1 MDGAQQH
8 RTRLE
13 RQEQRAAPV
22 RAVEVVE
29 VEQGTAQ
36 ERGVMLVDEVGL
48 ARAGVRVDLH
58 AERLAVPFEPP
69 EPSGEGR
76 IYGRGHMNV
85 ELQK

>member
-1 MDGAQQH
+1 
-8 RTRLE
+8 
-13 RQEQRAAPV
+13 
-22 RAVEVVE
+22 
-29 VEQGTAQ
+29 
-36 ERGVMLVDEVGL
+36 MLVDEVGL